1 MFTIREAA
9 DRVGLTPDL
18 LRAWEKR
25 YGVVQPQRSPSG
37 YRLYSEADI
46 AQLEAMREL
55 IDSGW
60 RPREAAGHVLMA
72 AAGQGTAGSAAPRAA
87 AEAVGAATP
96 GAVHATPASEASGKF
111 PARFVAA
118 AARLDAAALSDLLHD
133 FAAAGRFEVA
143 VESRLFPALRAV
155 GDAWAAGEVS
165 VAGEHVTSAAVLRW
179 LGQRYDAASRDTAR
193 ADVVVGLPPGARHE
207 LGALAFGVALRRLGV
222 KTMYV
227 GSDLPATDW
236 VEAVTSNGARL
247 AVVGVVME
255 EDIAAAATVAK
266 ALRAAS
272 SVVQVAFGGPAAAA
286 LKRDGRVLP
295 SGLEKAAEAAKLL
308 LDEAQAAPKRHLGS
322 SRKK

>member
-60 RPREAAGHVLMA
+60 RAREAAGHVLTA
-72 AAGQGTAGSAAPRAA
+72 AEGRRPADNSAPRGA
-87 AEAVGAATP
+87 AEAAAATP
-96 GAVHATPASEASGKF
+96 DGVDATPASEASGKLQ
-111 PARFVAA
+111 ARFVGA
-118 AARLDAAALSDLLHD
+118 AARLDAATLSDLLHD

-143 VESRLFPALRAV
+143 VETRLFPALRAV

-165 VAGEHVTSAAVLRW
+165 VAGEHVASAAILRW

-222 KTMYV
+222 KTIYV
-227 GSDLPATDW
+227 GSDLPAADW
-236 VEAVTSNGARL
+236 VEAVSSNGARL
-247 AVVGVVME
+247 AVIGVVME
-255 EDIAAAATVAK
+255 EDSAAAATVAK
-266 ALRAAS
+266 ALRAAAS
-272 SVVQVAFGGPAAAA
+272 GVQVAFGGPAAAA
-286 LKRDGRVLP
+286 LKRYGRVLP
-295 SGLEKAAEAAKLL
+295 SGLEDAAEAAKRL
-308 LDEAQAAPKRHLGS
+308 LDEPQAGPKRHLAS